1 MKEKEDKVAKYLG
14 QQAAP
19 AKAVTKGAEIFV
31 FLLGFGL
38 EQPGREVE
46 MKEII
51 LIRQNAAVAFLFLK
65 QKCSTS

>member
-38 EQPGREVE
+38 EQPGREVLE
-46 MKEII
+46 MKEI
-51 LIRQNAAVAFLFLK
+51 L
-65 QKCSTS
+65 